1 MFPFS
6 VCVFFLVPFP
16 FEGRELQPGEF
27 WDVVAVTAVDQNQRE
42 AYALQIAEKVH
53 RKELPLGIQYKV
65 FSDPPGSKI
74 GE

>member
-1 MFPFS
+1 MC
-6 VCVFFLVPFP
+6 VCFLLATFGPFP
-16 FEGRELQPGEF
+16 FKGRELQPGEF

-42 AYALQIAEKVH
+42 AYALQIKEKVA